1 MTAIMIVLM
10 CLMGVVVGIFTPT
23 IPYAYSRYMA
33 VAIMAAFDS
42 VVGAILG
49 MLQDKFNMKIFVTGF
64 FTNAF
69 IAIVFTMFGES
80 LDVDIFLAAI
90 VVFVSRIFTNLSQ
103 IRRIFISNFEMK
115 KQKNKSRFKV

>member
-1 MTAIMIVLM
+1 MTIVTVVLM
-10 CLMGVVVGIFTPT
+10 CLLGVIVGLFTPT

-42 VVGAILG
+42 VVGAISG
-49 MLQDKFNMKIFVTGF
+49 MLQEKFNMKIFVTGF

-90 VVFVSRIFTNLSQ
+90 VVFVSRIFTNLSH
-103 IRRIFISNFEMK
+103 IRRMIISNWEMK
-115 KQKNKSRFKV
+115 RNKK

>member
-1 MTAIMIVLM
+1 MTVGIIILM
-10 CLMGVVVGIFTPT
+10 CLLGIGLGIVTPT

-49 MLQDKFNMKIFVTGF
+49 MLQEKFNMKIFVTGF

-69 IAIVFTMFGES
+69 IAIAFTMFGDS

-103 IRRIFISNFEMK
+103 IRRILISNFEMK
-115 KQKNKSRFKV
+115 KSKK

>member
-1 MTAIMIVLM
+1 MTVAIIILM
-10 CLMGVVVGIFTPT
+10 CLLGVGLGIVTPT
-23 IPYAYSRYMA
+23 IPYVYSRYMA

-49 MLQDKFNMKIFVTGF
+49 MLQEKFNMKIFVTGF

-69 IAIVFTMFGES
+69 IAIAFTMFGES
-80 LDVDIFLAAI
+80 LDVDIFLASI

-103 IRRIFISNFEMK
+103 IRRILISNFEMK
-115 KQKNKSRFKV
+115 KSKNKNRI

>member
-1 MTAIMIVLM
+1 MTTIMIILM
-10 CLMGVVVGIFTPT
+10 CLLGICLGVVTPT

-49 MLQDKFNMKIFVTGF
+49 MLQEKFNMKIFVTGF

-69 IAIVFTMFGES
+69 IAIVFTMFGDS

-103 IRRIFISNFEMK
+103 IRRILINNFEMK
-115 KQKNKSRFKV
+115 KSKK

>member
-1 MTAIMIVLM
+1 MTIAMIILM
-10 CLMGVVVGIFTPT
+10 CLLGVILGIVTPT

-49 MLQDKFNMKIFVTGF
+49 MLQEKFNMKIFVTGF

-90 VVFVSRIFTNLSQ
+90 VVFVSRIFTNLSH
-103 IRRIFISNFEMK
+103 IRRILISNFEMK
-115 KQKNKSRFKV
+115 KSKK

>member
-1 MTAIMIVLM
+1 MTVIMIVFM

-69 IAIVFTMFGES
+69 IAIVFTMFGDS

-103 IRRIFISNFEMK
+103 IRRILISNFEMK
-115 KQKNKSRFKV
+115 KTKK

>member
-1 MTAIMIVLM
+1 MMVVLNVVLM
-10 CLMGVVVGIFTPT
+10 CVLGVLLGIVTPT
-23 IPYAYSRYMA
+23 IPYVYARYMA

-42 VVGAILG
+42 VVGAISG
-49 MLQDKFNMKIFVTGF
+49 MLQEKFNMKIFVTGF

-90 VVFVSRIFTNLSQ
+90 VVFVSRIFTNLSH
-103 IRRIFISNFEMK
+103 IRRMIISNMEAK
-115 KQKNKSRFKV
+115 KSKK